1 MLTKAKALYQV
12 KLILDYL
19 PKEEYELIPQETIE
33 YIEDNFEYDEKITIN
48 PHIPLEKQKIDS
60 KAYDML
66 EKIIKQTEKSKVS
79 NEQEIIEY
87 VESVKKSNKNFEE
100 KIAKSNKI
108 NNRKEMD
115 EYIKTIKESNENFET
130 KIENIKL
137 KNIIETLE
145 KENEKIPK
153 AKQLVEEYKE
163 ILKQKDIEIGS
174 LKENN
179 KYLYECN
186 QKIPKFIRKIFI
198 KEEIKLLKSKGV

>member
-33 YIEDNFEYDEKITIN
+33 YIEDNFEYDENISIDPT
-48 PHIPLEKQKIDS
+48 IPLEKQKIDD
-60 KAYDML
+60 KAYELL
-66 EKIIKQTEKSKVS
+66 EKIVEQTKKTKEKTNDKEISKYL
-79 NEQEIIEY
+79 EQ
-87 VESVKKSNKNFEE
+87 VKKSN
-100 KIAKSNKI
+100 
-108 NNRKEMD
+108 
-115 EYIKTIKESNENFET
+115 ENFNIQ
-130 KIENIKL
+130 IENIKL

-163 ILKQKDIEIGS
+163 ILKQKDIEIEN

-186 QKIPKFIRKIFI
+186 QKIPKFIRKFFI
-198 KEEIKLLKSKGV
+198 KEDIKLLKSKGE

>member
-19 PKEEYELIPQETIE
+19 PKEEYELIPKETIE

-48 PHIPLEKQKIDS
+48 PRIPLEKQKIDS

-66 EKIIKQTEKSKVS
+66 EKIIKQTEKNKVV
-79 NEQEIIEY
+79 NEKQINEY
-87 VESVKKSNKNFEE
+87 VEEV
-100 KIAKSNKI
+100 
-108 NNRKEMD
+108 
-115 EYIKTIKESNENFET
+115 KESNRKFNEKILKNIESNKKEINEYISKTKRENEILNT
-130 KIENIKL
+130 QIENIKL

-145 KENEKIPK
+145 KENSKIPK
-153 AKQLVEEYKE
+153 AKELVEEYKE
-163 ILKQKDIEIGS
+163 ILKQKEIEIEK

-179 KYLYECN
+179 KFLYECN

-198 KEEIKLLKSKGV
+198 KEDIKLLKSKGE